1 MSILILIAYFIF
13 INLFGYFI
21 MWYDKKMAI
30 KRNPRVAEK
39 TIFTICLILGSIGV
53 FLGMYKFRHKTKHIT
68 FTVLVPVIFI
78 LNIFTVYYILQ
89 YGISYIEKLYLY

>member
-1 MSILILIAYFIF
+1 MNILILISYFIA

-30 KRNPRVAEK
+30 KRNTRISEK

-53 FLGMYKFRHKTKHIT
+53 YIGMYSFRHKTKHIK
-68 FTVLVPVIFI
+68 FTVLVPILFI

-89 YGISYIEKLYLY
+89 YGMTYFEQLYL